1 MSKSNHSLPK
11 LVLTSGEPA
20 GIGPDICLQIAQESI
35 KAELTVI
42 ADIDLLVARAKQLN
56 LNVTL
61 NRIEDIQSSSVH
73 KTNLLNVLHI
83 PLAIQANAGQ
93 LNKANANYVLHM
105 LEQACAF
112 CLNKQV
118 DAMVTGPLQKSVIND
133 AGVSFSG
140 HTEFLAEQCHATPLM
155 LLACSEVR
163 IALATTHLP
172 LSKVAENITTENLE
186 NTIRIL
192 HADLQTRFGLSS
204 PHITICGLNP
214 HAGEGGHMGREEIDI
229 IQPLIQKLNTEGL
242 NLDGPVSADTA
253 FTPEKRKNTDAYLC
267 MFHDQGLP
275 VLKTL
280 GFGEAVNITLG
291 LPIIRT
297 SVDHGTAL
305 DLAGTGK
312 ADASSLLYAIDNA
325 INMVNHQRV

>member
-1 MSKSNHSLPK
+1 MPNDNDSLPK
-11 LVLTSGEPA
+11 LILTSGEPA
-20 GIGPDICLQIAQESI
+20 GIGPDLCLQIAQKPLS
-35 KAELTVI
+35 ANVTVL
-42 ADIDLLVARAKQLN
+42 ADIDLLSERAKQLN
-56 LNVTL
+56 LNVKL
-61 NRIEDIQSSSVH
+61 KLIDDIQFASAH
-73 KTNLLNVLHI
+73 EINTLNVLHI
-83 PLAIQANAGQ
+83 PLATQANAGT
-93 LNKANANYVLHM
+93 LNKTNAEYVLQM
-105 LEQACAF
+105 LQQACAF
-112 CLNKQV
+112 CLNEKV

-133 AGVSFSG
+133 AGFLFSG
-140 HTEFLAEQCHATPLM
+140 HTEFLAEQCNAIPLM
-155 LLACSEVR
+155 LLACPEVR

-172 LSKVAENITTENLE
+172 LAKVAENITPNNLE

-192 HADLQTRFGLSS
+192 NNDLQTRFGLSS
-204 PHITICGLNP
+204 PRITVCGLNP

-229 IQPLIQKLNTEGL
+229 IHPLIQKLNSQGM
-242 NLDGPVSADTA
+242 NLTGPVSADTA
-253 FTPEKRKNTDAYLC
+253 FTPDKRKHTDAYLC

-312 ADASSLLYAIDNA
+312 ADASSFLYAIDCA
-325 INMVNHQRV
+325 INMVNHQ